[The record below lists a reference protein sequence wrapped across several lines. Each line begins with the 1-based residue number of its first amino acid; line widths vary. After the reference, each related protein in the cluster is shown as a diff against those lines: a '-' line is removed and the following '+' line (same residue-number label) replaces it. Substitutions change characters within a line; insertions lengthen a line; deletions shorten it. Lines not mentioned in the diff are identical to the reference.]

1 MPSTVEEQLAITPS
15 VVRWARVRAGYTLDE
30 AKKYF
35 KKIEQWELGD
45 ARPTYRQLEVM
56 ADKFKCPVAVFFF
69 PVPPII
75 TPVQN
80 SFRTLPA
87 EDFEQIPRTVK
98 AFLRKG
104 QAMQLN
110 LSELNDGKNPAGRL
124 ITRDLPASIDESLD
138 ALALRVR
145 DFLGITLQEQIA
157 QRSVEDA
164 VEHWRDAF
172 ARAGIYAFK
181 DAFHAQGFFGFC
193 LYDSEFPII
202 YVNNS
207 SAKTRQIFTLF
218 HELAHLLFHTS
229 GIDVDNDAFI
239 DRLPDRDKRVEV
251 ICNAF
256 AAKLLV
262 PDGDFD
268 QQLVG
273 RAGNRDT
280 AELLANR
287 YKVSREVVYRRML
300 NRGLVSAAEYQAA
313 ATAWASQKNDQS
325 AGGNYYYNQ
334 ITYLGPR
341 YIDLALARFHQGRF
355 DDIRLSE
362 YLNIKPRNLSTFEFT
377 YEDTR

>member
-1 MPSTVEEQLAITPS
+1 MPSAAEEQLAITPS
-15 VVRWARVRAGYTLDE
+15 VVQWARVRAGYSLDE

-45 ARPTYRQLEVM
+45 ARPTYRQLEIM

-69 PVPPII
+69 PTPPTI

-80 SFRTLPA
+80 SFRTLPT

-124 ITRDLPASIDESLD
+124 ITRDLQASVDESLD
-138 ALALRVR
+138 TLAVRVR
-145 DFLGITLQEQIA
+145 NFLGITLQEQIA

-172 ARAGIYAFK
+172 ARAGVYAFK

-207 SAKTRQIFTLF
+207 CAKTRQLFTLF

-229 GIDVDNDAFI
+229 GIDIDNDAFI
-239 DRLPDRDKRVEV
+239 DKLGYADKRVEI

-256 AAKLLV
+256 AAKFLV
-262 PDGDFD
+262 PDQDFD
-268 QQLVG
+268 AQLVG
-273 RAGNRDT
+273 RVGNRDT

-287 YKVSREVVYRRML
+287 YKVSREVIYRRML
-300 NRGLVSAAEYQAA
+300 DRRLISAAEYQAA
-313 ATAWASQKNDQS
+313 ANTWASQKSDQS
-325 AGGNYYYNQ
+325 SGGNYYYNQ

-377 YEDTR
+377 YEDSR

>member
-1 MPSTVEEQLAITPS
+1 MPSAAEEQLAITPS
-15 VVRWARVRAGYTLDE
+15 VVQWARVRAGYSLDE

-35 KKIEQWELGD
+35 KKIEQWEFGD
-45 ARPTYRQLEVM
+45 ARPTYRQLEMM

-69 PVPPII
+69 PTPPTI

-80 SFRTLPA
+80 SFRTLPT
-87 EDFEQIPRTVK
+87 EEFEQIPRTVK

-110 LSELNDGKNPAGRL
+110 LSELNDDKSPSGRL
-124 ITRDLPASIDESLD
+124 ITRDLQASVDESLD
-138 ALALRVR
+138 TLAVRVR
-145 DFLGITLQEQIA
+145 NFLGITLQEQIA

-172 ARAGIYAFK
+172 ARAGVYAFK

-193 LYDSEFPII
+193 LYDTEFPII

-207 SAKTRQIFTLF
+207 CAKTRQLFTLF

-229 GIDVDNDAFI
+229 GIDIDDDAFI
-239 DRLPDRDKRVEV
+239 DKLRDADKRVEI

-256 AAKLLV
+256 AAKFLV
-262 PDGDFD
+262 PDQDFD
-268 QQLVG
+268 EQLIG

-300 NRGLVSAAEYQAA
+300 DRRLISAAEYQAA
-313 ATAWASQKNDQS
+313 AIAWASQKGDQS
-325 AGGNYYYNQ
+325 SGGNYYYNQ

-377 YEDTR
+377 YEDSR

>member
-69 PVPPII
+69 PMPPTI

-157 QRSVEDA
+157 
-164 VEHWRDAF
+164 
-172 ARAGIYAFK
+172 
-181 DAFHAQGFFGFC
+181 
-193 LYDSEFPII
+193 
-202 YVNNS
+202 
-207 SAKTRQIFTLF
+207 
-218 HELAHLLFHTS
+218 
-229 GIDVDNDAFI
+229 
-239 DRLPDRDKRVEV
+239 
-251 ICNAF
+251 
-256 AAKLLV
+256 
-262 PDGDFD
+262 
-268 QQLVG
+268 
-273 RAGNRDT
+273 
-280 AELLANR
+280 
-287 YKVSREVVYRRML
+287 
-300 NRGLVSAAEYQAA
+300 
-313 ATAWASQKNDQS
+313 
-325 AGGNYYYNQ
+325 
-334 ITYLGPR
+334 
-341 YIDLALARFHQGRF
+341 
-355 DDIRLSE
+355 
-362 YLNIKPRNLSTFEFT
+362 
-377 YEDTR
+377 